1 MVLGPSCEIKRDT
14 SWLIFYLNFINLF
27 ENSKIGKI
35 GLFLDVTIMV
45 NVINGRRGSNWSLIY
60 TSQVNLS
67 WINYQDLATNP

>member
-1 MVLGPSCEIKRDT
+1 M
-14 SWLIFYLNFINLF
+14 IFLN
-27 ENSKIGKI
+27 
-35 GLFLDVTIMV
+35 VTIMV